1 MQTQEMTAPPRAPAD
16 GAAERFQ
23 AKLAYEIA
31 PAELK
36 SVLDSLPDS
45 ICLVDV
51 RDAQAYDEGHIP
63 LAVNI
68 PLEELAQESSFAPA
82 EKTIVTYCG
91 DGACGQSLRAAL
103 EFALRGLR
111 VRHLVGGFA
120 EWNRKGYP
128 VVVRSQAW

>member
-68 PLEELAQESSFAPA
+68 PLFAA
-82 EKTIVTYCG
+82 SNYYFYTSNLKGETFQANIVFL
-91 DGACGQSLRAAL
+91 D
-103 EFALRGLR
+103 
-111 VRHLVGGFA
+111 
-120 EWNRKGYP
+120 N
-128 VVVRSQAW
+128 AWLTNG